1 MKYAVCVCFFS
12 MMFLVQGQNMLKNPS
27 FEIQSE
33 QNSSQ
38 PESWS
43 IIKHGSFE
51 PTHLLEEKLVFSGK
65 RSIRIDNTLA
75 ATEKATLIWMQSN
88 LGEILKTIPPG
99 TDLEFSVRATA
110 VKTPCSARIYFESI
124 RAKITC
130 LNNARLTPGRWTEI
144 IVRFKKKDIDYGAP
158 YVCLQLL
165 GRGSAVFD
173 CAYLGPAGKNPWK
186 AVQPKEM
193 VYNGNAEYLDGKNKP
208 LGWFVIKN
216 GNGSAIITT
225 NNASEGKHA
234 FHLSSES
241 NPKGMLAWGHHL
253 NEELFT
259 GLKPGTEMILSLKAN
274 TGSNPATAFRFYI
287 EFKQK
292 NGKFIGTYIAQNQ
305 TIYAGWKEKQLRFR
319 LPRGLPAS
327 ADIYVQLM
335 NAGVLTFDEV
345 SLKPAASVPRKKQ
358 ELVSGNYCRIIS
370 PMPISN
376 TFYPPA
382 KPGNI
387 EFECLI
393 PEKQLKIELWEID
406 GAKIREWKFDNL
418 IPNKSNKVKLT
429 LPADLKKSAYEIRFH
444 SGKMSDY
451 EWFRLMDKPLKGSYF
466 DESGYLVLDGRKF
479 FPTGIVTPS
488 LNPDA
493 LRVYSESGINV
504 ITAHA
509 AGSEQMANYT
519 FSILNRFKLA
529 CLTWNDWGVR
539 TNLKDGTL
547 RDNNLKTAA
556 ILSKHRGFIG
566 FLSDEAPWN
575 GWKLSAIR
583 QHYKS
588 QYKYLPN
595 YISWLNNAPRLTGD
609 PEEPRQSFQS
619 VRAYSRASDVTGV
632 DIYPVP
638 ERRGHNNLDNITISC
653 VGEYVDLSRKL
664 TWDRKPVWMILQAMG
679 WSEENKQKLNA
690 ANPRPTEKQLRFMVW
705 NAITHGATGIF
716 WYGAGARD
724 VYSEWWRDFAGVN
737 LELRA
742 VSRLMLE
749 APVRKITGLPAGLS
763 GIKGKGFEV
772 IVNEHPKKPAE
783 YNGKTI
789 EPQGVLI
796 LTEKPLNIQKPPRF
810 TRQKITVDNNYG
822 IHKKTVL
829 LNAEWTAHPEY
840 LRGASAT
847 VYAKQTFSLKNL
859 PGKAHLL
866 VSVDDSAEIFL
877 NNKKLG
883 KITGFGIV
891 NQFDITRLLQSGEN
905 ELKFTVENFTGPTG
919 LVFELT
925 GPGLNIASGKQT
937 LFSLNGRDNWKTAH
951 CLGRPPVAPWGKP
964 FTLQEHQ

>member
-65 RSIRIDNTLA
+65 RSVRIDNTLA

-99 TDLEFSVRATA
+99 TDLEFSVRAAA
-110 VKTPCSARIYFESI
+110 VEKPCSARIYFESI

-186 AVQPKEM
+186 TVQPKEM

-241 NPKGMLAWGHHL
+241 KPKGMLAWGHHL

-274 TGSNPATAFRFYI
+274 TGGNPATAFRFYI

-305 TIYAGWKEKQLRFR
+305 TIYAGWKEKHLRFR

-358 ELVSGNYCRIIS
+358 QLVSGHYCRIIS

-387 EFECLI
+387 EFE
-393 PEKQLKIELWEID
+393 
-406 GAKIREWKFDNL
+406 
-418 IPNKSNKVKLT
+418 
-429 LPADLKKSAYEIRFH
+429 
-444 SGKMSDY
+444 
-451 EWFRLMDKPLKGSYF
+451 
-466 DESGYLVLDGRKF
+466 
-479 FPTGIVTPS
+479 
-488 LNPDA
+488 
-493 LRVYSESGINV
+493 
-504 ITAHA
+504 
-509 AGSEQMANYT
+509 
-519 FSILNRFKLA
+519 
-529 CLTWNDWGVR
+529 
-539 TNLKDGTL
+539 
-547 RDNNLKTAA
+547 
-556 ILSKHRGFIG
+556 
-566 FLSDEAPWN
+566 
-575 GWKLSAIR
+575 
-583 QHYKS
+583 
-588 QYKYLPN
+588 
-595 YISWLNNAPRLTGD
+595 
-609 PEEPRQSFQS
+609 
-619 VRAYSRASDVTGV
+619 
-632 DIYPVP
+632 
-638 ERRGHNNLDNITISC
+638 
-653 VGEYVDLSRKL
+653 
-664 TWDRKPVWMILQAMG
+664 
-679 WSEENKQKLNA
+679 
-690 ANPRPTEKQLRFMVW
+690 
-705 NAITHGATGIF
+705 
-716 WYGAGARD
+716 
-724 VYSEWWRDFAGVN
+724 
-737 LELRA
+737 
-742 VSRLMLE
+742 
-749 APVRKITGLPAGLS
+749 
-763 GIKGKGFEV
+763 
-772 IVNEHPKKPAE
+772 
-783 YNGKTI
+783 
-789 EPQGVLI
+789 
-796 LTEKPLNIQKPPRF
+796 
-810 TRQKITVDNNYG
+810 
-822 IHKKTVL
+822 
-829 LNAEWTAHPEY
+829 
-840 LRGASAT
+840 
-847 VYAKQTFSLKNL
+847 
-859 PGKAHLL
+859 
-866 VSVDDSAEIFL
+866 
-877 NNKKLG
+877 
-883 KITGFGIV
+883 
-891 NQFDITRLLQSGEN
+891 
-905 ELKFTVENFTGPTG
+905 
-919 LVFELT
+919 
-925 GPGLNIASGKQT
+925 
-937 LFSLNGRDNWKTAH
+937 
-951 CLGRPPVAPWGKP
+951 
-964 FTLQEHQ
+964 